1 MSIAAPE
8 TVRQWR
14 RCPPINSAQNDYT
27 SKSGVRISVP
37 VYIDITMQQRKD
49 LLNGIRELVNSS
61 RVVSTPSSS
70 SGLTVETTSNV
81 ESDVESYIGMSLDV
95 LRGVIFQR
103 GGIEAGLLLRL
114 QEVAGLSLVTDKD
127 MTAAFKAR
135 HDLVKTYIQENPYHD
150 QPSSDS

>member
-14 RCPPINSAQNDYT
+14 RVPPINMAANDYT
-27 SKSGVRISVP
+27 SKNGVRVSIP

-49 LLNGIRELVNSS
+49 LLNGIRESVHSN
-61 RVVSTPSSS
+61 RVVSSPSTS
-70 SGLTVETTSNV
+70 SGLTVETTSNI
-81 ESDVESYIGMSLDV
+81 ESDIESYIGMSLDV

-103 GGIEAGLLLRL
+103 GGIEAGLFLRL
-114 QEVAGLSLVTDKD
+114 QEVAGLSLITDKD

-135 HDLVKTYIQENPYHD
+135 HDLVKNYIKDNPYEE
-150 QPSSDS
+150 PVSDS